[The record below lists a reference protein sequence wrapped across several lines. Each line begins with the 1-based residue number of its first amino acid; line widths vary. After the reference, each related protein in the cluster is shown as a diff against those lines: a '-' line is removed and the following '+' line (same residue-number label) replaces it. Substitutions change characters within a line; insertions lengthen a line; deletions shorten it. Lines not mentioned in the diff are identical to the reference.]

1 MAARC
6 MDTGCF
12 FHRPSYQTRH
22 ILSKKRAEYAEAS
35 PEKKKDAQFL
45 FRTAENRPEI
55 RLYIR
60 RTIIRKEVE
69 NHEYPNKG

>member
-1 MAARC
+1 MGAVF
-6 MDTGCF
+6 D

-35 PEKKKDAQFL
+35 PEKKKKDAQLL
-45 FRTAENRPEI
+45 FRTAENRPVI

-60 RTIIRKEVE
+60 RTVIRKEVE
-69 NHEYPNKG
+69 NNGYPNKG